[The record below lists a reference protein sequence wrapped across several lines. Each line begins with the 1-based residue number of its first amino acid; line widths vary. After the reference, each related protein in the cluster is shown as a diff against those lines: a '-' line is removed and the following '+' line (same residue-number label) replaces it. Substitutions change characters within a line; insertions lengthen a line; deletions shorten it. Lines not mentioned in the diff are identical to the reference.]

1 MDLKGRCAIMRKLL
15 AVLLALGML
24 LTCAFAEVYTTG
36 NVNLRKGPGLNYDT
50 MGSVPE
56 GTELEYLGAVSTDE
70 RGVDWYMVEY
80 KGKTAWISSKY
91 SELRG
96 EQIWKLDANDPHAD
110 AVELSGYFMQDLS
123 WSANEAGLTEF
134 HVVNSEAPNQY
145 YNDSAVLGGYDR
157 VEYIGLTGRDYCV
170 FGVTLGMEV
179 EEARQVMTQAGLVLY
194 DDYGDALVF
203 LHPSNEYSCDWVGDY
218 DSSINLYCVDGVVV
232 ELDWSAYTG

>member
-1 MDLKGRCAIMRKLL
+1 MKKLL
-15 AVLLALGML
+15 AVLLVLGML

-36 NVNLRKGPGLNYDT
+36 NVNLRKGPGLIYDT

-70 RGVDWYMVEY
+70 RGVDWYKVEY
-80 KGKTAWISSKY
+80 KGKAAWISSKY
-91 SELRG
+91 SEVRG
-96 EQIWKLDANDPHAD
+96 EPIWKLDANDSHAD

-145 YNDSAVLGGYDR
+145 YNDSAVLGGYDI
-157 VEYIGLTGRDYCV
+157 VSYIGLTGTDYCV

-179 EEARQVMTQAGLVLY
+179 EEARRVMTQAGLVLY
-194 DDYGDALVF
+194 NDYGDALVF
-203 LHPSNEYSCDWVGDY
+203 LHPSNEFSYDWVGDY

>member
-1 MDLKGRCAIMRKLL
+1 MKKLL
-15 AVLLALGML
+15 AVLLVLGML

-36 NVNLRKGPGLNYDT
+36 NVNLRKGPGLIYDT

-70 RGVDWYMVEY
+70 RGVDWYKVEY
-80 KGKTAWISSKY
+80 KGKAAWISSKY
-91 SELRG
+91 SVVRG
-96 EQIWKLDANDPHAD
+96 EPIWKLDANDSHAD

-145 YNDSAVLGGYDR
+145 YNDAAVLGGYDR

-170 FGVTLGMEV
+170 FGVRLGMEV
-179 EEARQVMTQAGLVLY
+179 EEARSILTQAGLVLY
-194 DDYGDALVF
+194 DDFRDTLVF
-203 LHPSNEYSCDWVGDY
+203 LHPSNEYSYDWVGDY
-218 DSSINLYCVDGVVV
+218 DSSINLYCMDGVIMD
-232 ELDWSAYTG
+232 LSWSAYTG

>member
-1 MDLKGRCAIMRKLL
+1 MKKLL
-15 AVLLALGML
+15 AVLLVLGML

-56 GTELEYLGAVSTDE
+56 GTVLEYLGAVSTDE
-70 RGVDWYMVEY
+70 RGVDWYKVEY
-80 KGKTAWISSKY
+80 KGKAAWISSKY
-91 SELRG
+91 SEVRG
-96 EQIWKLDANDPHAD
+96 EPIWKLDANDSHAD

-134 HVVNSEAPNQY
+134 HVVNLEAPNQY
-145 YNDSAVLGGYDR
+145 YNDSAVLGGYDI
-157 VEYIGLTGRDYCV
+157 VSYIGLTGTDYCV

-179 EEARQVMTQAGLVLY
+179 EEARRVMTQAGLVLY
-194 DDYGDALVF
+194 NDYGDALVF
-203 LHPSNEYSCDWVGDY
+203 LHPSNEFSYDWVGDY